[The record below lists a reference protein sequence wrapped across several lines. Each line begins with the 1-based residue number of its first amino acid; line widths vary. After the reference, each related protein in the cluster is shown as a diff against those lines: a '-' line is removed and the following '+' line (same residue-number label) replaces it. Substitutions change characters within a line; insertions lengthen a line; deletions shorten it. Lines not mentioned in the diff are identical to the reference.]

1 MDDSTR
7 TSKLQKAVR
16 HHQSGE
22 LQTALNLYAEI
33 LKTDP
38 ANANAWHLSGL
49 AAHQTGDDAKAES
62 LVRYAIEL
70 SPNNPEFHANLAS
83 ILVAQRRNTE
93 AEVICTDLLKRFPD
107 HAAAWSHL
115 GTSLRQQRRYT
126 DSLCAYRQAIQF
138 KLDATSLCNLG
149 AVLIDLGRAVEAIE
163 ALTDALELSPELPQ
177 ALLNLSAAC
186 KQLKDPETAM
196 QVLLWAEQLLPDSY
210 EVQVNK
216 ANLLLDMG
224 QVHDAIVAS
233 QNAISRDP
241 SRPSAV
247 AGLGRSLQQTGQWE
261 EALEAHQLAAELDPT
276 DQRYQSSYL
285 YSVSLSPLLEMPEVV
300 RRHADWGRKI
310 ESATCK
316 LPLPE
321 NARDVRPNRPLKIG
335 YVSPDFRQH
344 ATVRFLMPLLESQDQ
359 TQFPFYCYSEV
370 AAEDATT
377 ARIRKLSTGWRRTY
391 AVSDSELAQQI
402 QQDQIDI
409 LVDLAGHTG
418 GNRLPVFAMKPAPVQ
433 ISFLGYPSTTGL
445 SRIDYFLT
453 DAIRVPAED
462 SGIFTETPI
471 RLPHGACCYGT
482 SDTVNV
488 SKLPM
493 LQNGFVTLGSTHR
506 LEKISPATWQLWS
519 KVMQSLPNAKLFM
532 FRDVLKSKSLR
543 TQILGTAVATGI
555 DTNRIQF
562 GWEMP
567 LNYLEVY
574 SKIDILLDVFPWG
587 SGTIAHDAMWMGVP
601 VPAIIGDRP
610 VCRATASLLHNCGFP
625 ELAARDT
632 DDYLKIITELATAP
646 QRLSKIREKLR
657 PAMQSSVC
665 DARRFAADIEQT
677 FRSTWNAFLQN
688 SKSARIVSRDIE
700 VSR

>member
-1 MDDSTR
+1 LNSSTHK
-7 TSKLQKAVR
+7 TKLRKAVK
-16 HHQSGE
+16 HHQSGG
-22 LQTALNLYAEI
+22 LQTALNLYAGI
-33 LKTDP
+33 LKEDP
-38 ANANAWHLSGL
+38 NNANAWHLSGL
-49 AAHQTGDDAKAES
+49 AAHQAGDTARAES
-62 LVRYAIEL
+62 LVRYATEL

-83 ILVAQRRNTE
+83 ILVSQRRNTE

-107 HAAAWSHL
+107 HATAWSHL
-115 GTSLRQQRRYT
+115 GTSLRQQRRYA
-126 DSLCAYRQAIQF
+126 DSLSAYQQAIRF
-138 KLDATSLCNLG
+138 KRDATSLCNLG
-149 AVLIDLGRAVEAIE
+149 AVLIDLGRGAEAVEA
-163 ALTDALELSPELPQ
+163 LTNALEISPELPQ
-177 ALLNLSAAC
+177 AVLNLSAAC

-196 QVLLWAEQLLPDSY
+196 QVLLWAEQLLPESY

-216 ANLLLDMG
+216 ANLLLDLG
-224 QVHDAIVAS
+224 QVNDAIEAS
-233 QNAISRDP
+233 QKAISRDP
-241 SRPSAV
+241 ARPSAV

-261 EALEAHQLAAELDPT
+261 EALEAHYLAAELDPT

-285 YSVSLSPLLEMPEVV
+285 YSVSLSPLLKMSEVV
-300 RRHADWGRKI
+300 RRHAEWGKKI
-310 ESATCK
+310 ESATSQ

-321 NARDVRPNRPLKIG
+321 NAKDDRPNRPLRIG

-344 ATVRFLMPLLESQDQ
+344 ATIRFLMPLLASQDQ

-391 AVSDSELAQQI
+391 AVSDAELAQQI

-462 SGIFTETPI
+462 SDMFTETPI

-482 SDTVNV
+482 PDTVEV
-488 SKLPM
+488 SELPM
-493 LQNGFVTLGSTHR
+493 LDNGFVTLGSTHR
-506 LEKISPATWQLWS
+506 IEKISPGTWQLWS
-519 KVMQSLPNAKLFM
+519 KVMQSLPYAKLFM
-532 FRDVLKSKSLR
+532 FRDVLKSESLR
-543 TQILGTAVATGI
+543 AQVQSAATEAGI
-555 DTNRIQF
+555 DTNRVQV

-567 LNYLEVY
+567 ANYLDIY
-574 SKIDILLDVFPWG
+574 SRIDILLDVFPWG

-632 DDYLKIITELATAP
+632 DEYLKIIIELANSP

-657 PAMQSSVC
+657 PAMKSSVC
-665 DARRFAADIEQT
+665 DAR
-677 FRSTWNAFLQN
+677 
-688 SKSARIVSRDIE
+688 
-700 VSR
+700 